1 MKTSELDRVKATMTR
16 EQRKRRRA
24 QVLRVLI
31 CIGVLLM
38 LIGLFGQAA
47 EAETPVSG
55 REYLTS
61 MGVPA
66 EQQEH
71 IFGVICDVHC

>member
-1 MKTSELDRVKATMTR
+1 MTR

-47 EAETPVSG
+47 EAEKPVSG
-55 REYLTS
+55 REYLES

-71 IFGVICDVHC
+71 IFGVICSGASTIL

>member
-1 MKTSELDRVKATMTR
+1 MTR

-31 CIGVLLM
+31 CIGVLLI

-55 REYLTS
+55 REYLS
-61 MGVPA
+61 SADA
-66 EQQEH
+66 EHREH
-71 IFGVICDVHC
+71 ILGVIENA

>member
-31 CIGVLLM
+31 CIGGLLI
-38 LIGLFGQAA
+38 LVGLFGQAA
-47 EAETPVSG
+47 EAETPASG

-71 IFGVICDVHC
+71 IFGVICDEY

>member
-1 MKTSELDRVKATMTR
+1 MTR

-24 QVLRVLI
+24 QVLRVVV
-31 CIGVLLM
+31 CIAILVM
-38 LIGLFGQAA
+38 LIVMFSDAFA
-47 EAETPVSG
+47 AETPVSG

-71 IFGVICDVHC
+71 IFGVICDEY